1 MRKIVFH
8 IQMTLNNCIA
18 KADGTFWEPFPWGEE
33 ETAFL
38 TEQFREADTWALG
51 RKAYETI
58 VPYWDAVAAG
68 EIPDGA
74 SAISTADREFA
85 AVQKSLTKV
94 VFSASLE
101 PSPDRL
107 VIAGDVG
114 AKLAEMKR
122 REGNDI
128 LLTSG
133 PATLA
138 PLGSTPGLIDE
149 YLLSVSPAVVGA
161 GPQLFE
167 DVSNDLS
174 LDLAVAKVFSGGAV
188 LLRYRAV
195 P

>member
-1 MRKIVFH
+1 M
-8 IQMTLNNCIA
+8 
-18 KADGTFWEPFPWGEE
+18 
-33 ETAFL
+33 
-38 TEQFREADTWALG
+38 
-51 RKAYETI
+51 
-58 VPYWDAVAAG
+58 
-68 EIPDGA
+68 
-74 SAISTADREFA
+74 
-85 AVQKSLTKV
+85 
-94 VFSASLE
+94 
-101 PSPDRL
+101 
-107 VIAGDVG
+107 IAGDVG

-138 PLGSTPGLIDE
+138 PLASTPGLIDE